1 MDYKFLFYSIL
12 FVVGAFAYY
21 ILHKLWLNN
30 IKEKEGAFFKP
41 DISLKSITDWII
53 IIGFAIASIIY
64 FIKAIG

>member
-1 MDYKFLFYSIL
+1 MDYKSLFYSFL
-12 FVVGAFAYY
+12 FAVAAFAYY

-64 FIKAIG
+64 FIKAFG